1 MLKFDVGV
9 PSGAIKHF
17 EAWVGEGSLNQFAVA
32 AEKAGIDAVNVTDH
46 PFPEDAW
53 MASGGHHAFDPFVAL
68 SSMAAVT
75 TRIALRTNLLVAGYR
90 NPYLMARSIAS
101 LDVLSRG
108 RVIVG
113 MGAGYLKPEFE
124 VLGGD
129 FGHRGKKFDE
139 AIEAMTAVWSGESV
153 HRGDGYFP
161 AEGHT
166 MLPRPVQ
173 RPRPPI
179 WVGGNSGA
187 AMRRAAL
194 LADGWLPFP
203 QPEVMSKITGS
214 PPLTSLDDLRAGIA
228 EVRRLRADAGRTGPF
243 DIAFSSFTRT
253 DPDQDPDGT
262 RYRHELEAYVD
273 AGVTWISLGCRGRSL
288 EACFDELAWL
298 GDNIVGPYRLEAA
311 EAASQG

>member
-139 AIEAMTAVWSGESV
+139 AIEAGCAAGRRLAAVPPARGHVKDHRQPSADQSRRPASRHRRGATAAGR
-153 HRGDGYFP
+153 RG
-161 AEGHT
+161 
-166 MLPRPVQ
+166 
-173 RPRPPI
+173 
-179 WVGGNSGA
+179 
-187 AMRRAAL
+187 
-194 LADGWLPFP
+194 ADG
-203 QPEVMSKITGS
+203 
-214 PPLTSLDDLRAGIA
+214 A
-228 EVRRLRADAGRTGPF
+228 VRHRLFVVHANGP
-243 DIAFSSFTRT
+243 
-253 DPDQDPDGT
+253 
-262 RYRHELEAYVD
+262 
-273 AGVTWISLGCRGRSL
+273 
-288 EACFDELAWL
+288 
-298 GDNIVGPYRLEAA
+298 
-311 EAASQG
+311 